1 MKLICCGYLL
11 LGALW
16 DIWTRRLPGIYIWSG
31 CIGMGIY
38 ALCQVIFEDRLPGD
52 LLISLIP
59 GFLCYLFARI
69 SHSIG
74 EGDAWLILIMG
85 FALPFYDLAK
95 VLMLSL
101 FLSGAGSI
109 LFLII
114 TRRMENLKIPFVPFL
129 FLATTIVLVG

>member
-11 LGALW
+11 PGALW
-16 DIWTRRLPGIYIWSG
+16 DIRTRRLPGIYIWSG
-31 CIGMGIY
+31 CIGMGFY
-38 ALCQVIFEDRLPGD
+38 ALYQIVSKNRLPGD

-59 GFLCYLFARI
+59 GILCYLFARI

-74 EGDAWLILIMG
+74 EGDAWLVLIMG
-85 FALPFYDLAK
+85 CALPFYDLAK

-101 FLSGAGSI
+101 FLSGVGSI

-114 TRRMENLKIPFVPFL
+114 TRCMENLKIPFVPFL
-129 FLATTIVLVG
+129 FLATAVVLTG